1 MQDHDSQ
8 IYQSNAQGYD
18 APSLP
23 YVPFDSTP
31 EPTQVQ
37 YTSPETEAPVPTV
50 VPVRHSYN
58 PFAET
63 LLQPTPPPQKR
74 QWKLRHTL
82 ILLAVILVV
91 IIAVGAAIAYL
102 SRSTPMRTLDTFC
115 SSLQHE
121 DYQTAYNQLAP
132 PLQEEIPEPVL
143 ASALAQDKIIG
154 CTHGIAT
161 TSGNVVT
168 TTLRLVHNSKGV
180 NNDWV
185 TLAENKDS
193 VWQIADLKQA
203 Q

>member
-8 IYQSNAQGYD
+8 LYQPDAQSYD

-23 YVPFDSTP
+23 YMPFGSTSDP
-31 EPTQVQ
+31 MQIQ
-37 YTSPETEAPVPTV
+37 YTSQETDTPVPAV

-63 LLQPTPPPQKR
+63 PQQPMPPPKKR

-82 ILLAVILVV
+82 ILLAIVLVV
-91 IIAVGAAIAYL
+91 IIIIGLAIAYL
-102 SRSTPMRTLDTFC
+102 NRSTPMRTLDTFC
-115 SSLQHE
+115 SALQHE

-143 ASALAQDKIIG
+143 ASALAQDKIVG
-154 CTHGIAT
+154 CTHGT
-161 TSGNVVT
+161 TAMNGNVVI
-168 TTLRLVHNSKGV
+168 TTLRLVHNSKGI

-193 VWQIADLKQA
+193 VWKIADLKQA
-203 Q
+203 

>member
-8 IYQSNAQGYD
+8 YYQSDTQGYD

-23 YVPFDSTP
+23 YVPFGSTT
-31 EPTQVQ
+31 EPVQVQ
-37 YTSPETEAPVPTV
+37 DTSQEAEAPVPIV
-50 VPVRHSYN
+50 VPMRRSYN

-63 LLQPTPPPQKR
+63 PQQPTPPPQKS
-74 QWKLRHTL
+74 QWKLRHIL
-82 ILLAVILVV
+82 ILLAIVLV
-91 IIAVGAAIAYL
+91 IIVAVGAAIAYL
-102 SRSTPMRTLDTFC
+102 NRSTPMRTLDTFC

-154 CTHGIAT
+154 CTHGTAT
-161 TSGNVVT
+161 TNSNVIT
-168 TTLRLVHNSKGV
+168 TTLRLVHSSKGI

-193 VWQIADLKQA
+193 VWQIANLKQA